1 MWYNSNQHG
10 GKMSNRKKA
19 LKRPKVTVVDEN
31 PGWGVY
37 VWRCASNGKIFR
49 DNDDNV
55 LNIPSRQYDLE
66 KMKVITEAA
75 AHYGEPKGEPVFV
88 PGVQRATDEEHTEQ
102 MDRMRSGLLPTMN
115 DFGAVTDAKN
125 AAIQRGEMSG

>member
-55 LNIPSRQYDLE
+55 LNIPSRQYDLK
-66 KMKVITEAA
+66 KMKIITEAA

>member
-1 MWYNSNQHG
+1 
-10 GKMSNRKKA
+10 MSNRKKA

-66 KMKVITEAA
+66 KIKIITEAA

>member
-19 LKRPKVTVVDEN
+19 IKRPKVTVVDEN

-49 DNDDNV
+49 DDDDNV

-66 KMKVITEAA
+66 KIKVITDAA

>member
-19 LKRPKVTVVDEN
+19 IKRPKVTVVDEN

-66 KMKVITEAA
+66 KIKVITEAA

>member
-1 MWYNSNQHG
+1 MWYNSNQYG

-19 LKRPKVTVVDEN
+19 LKRPKVTIVDEN

-49 DNDDNV
+49 DDDDNV

-66 KMKVITEAA
+66 KIRIITEAA
-75 AHYGEPKGEPVFV
+75 AHYGEPQGEPVFV
-88 PGVQRATDEEHTEQ
+88 PGVQRSTDEDYKEQ
-102 MDRMRSGLLPTMN
+102 MDRMKAGLLPTMN
-115 DFGAVTDAKN
+115 DFGAVTDAKK

>member
-1 MWYNSNQHG
+1 
-10 GKMSNRKKA
+10 MSNRKKA

-66 KMKVITEAA
+66 KMKIITEAA

>member
-1 MWYNSNQHG
+1 MWYNGNQHG

-37 VWRCASNGKIFR
+37 VWRCASDGKIFR
-49 DNDDNV
+49 DDDDNV

-66 KMKVITEAA
+66 KIKIIKEAA
-75 AHYGEPKGEPVFV
+75 AHYGQPKGEPVFV

>member
-1 MWYNSNQHG
+1 
-10 GKMSNRKKA
+10 MSNRKKA
-19 LKRPKVTVVDEN
+19 LKRPKVTIVDEN

-49 DNDDNV
+49 DDDDNV

-66 KMKVITEAA
+66 KIKIITEAA

-88 PGVQRATDEEHTEQ
+88 PGVQRSTDEDYKEQ
-102 MDRMRSGLLPTMN
+102 MDRMKAGLLPTMN
-115 DFGAVTDAKN
+115 DFGAVADAKK

>member
-1 MWYNSNQHG
+1 
-10 GKMSNRKKA
+10 MSNRKKA
-19 LKRPKVTVVDEN
+19 IKRPKVTVVDEN

-49 DNDDNV
+49 DDDDNV

-66 KMKVITEAA
+66 KIKVITEAA

-125 AAIQRGEMSG
+125 AAIQRGEISG

>member
-1 MWYNSNQHG
+1 
-10 GKMSNRKKA
+10 MSNRKKA

-37 VWRCASNGKIFR
+37 VWRCASDGKIFR
-49 DNDDNV
+49 DDDDNV

-66 KMKVITEAA
+66 KIKIIKEAA
-75 AHYGEPKGEPVFV
+75 AHYGQPKGEPVFV

>member
-1 MWYNSNQHG
+1 
-10 GKMSNRKKA
+10 MSNRKKA
-19 LKRPKVTVVDEN
+19 IKRPKVTVVDEN

-66 KMKVITEAA
+66 KIKVITEAA

>member
-1 MWYNSNQHG
+1 
-10 GKMSNRKKA
+10 MSNRKKA

-66 KMKVITEAA
+66 KIKVITEAA

>member
-1 MWYNSNQHG
+1 
-10 GKMSNRKKA
+10 MSNRKKA
-19 LKRPKVTVVDEN
+19 IKRPKVTVVDEN

-49 DNDDNV
+49 DDDDNV

-66 KMKVITEAA
+66 KIKVITEAA

>member
-19 LKRPKVTVVDEN
+19 IKRPKVTVVDEN

-49 DNDDNV
+49 DDDDNV

-66 KMKVITEAA
+66 KIKVITEAA

>member
-1 MWYNSNQHG
+1 
-10 GKMSNRKKA
+10 MSNRKKA
-19 LKRPKVTVVDEN
+19 IKRPKVTVVDEN

-37 VWRCASNGKIFR
+37 VWRCASDGKIFR

-66 KMKVITEAA
+66 KIKVITEAA